1 MCISQEMT
9 ELCSLANRH
18 QNTVISVS
26 CFRASFEAV
35 FPFRGLI
42 PEEVV
47 QPNQML
53 LPGSG
58 LCPFVP
64 ILSVKS
70 AHVVMSSL

>member
-1 MCISQEMT
+1 M
-9 ELCSLANRH
+9 L
-18 QNTVISVS
+18 V
-26 CFRASFEAV
+26 ASGPPCEAV
-35 FPFRGLI
+35 FPFRGMI

-53 LPGSG
+53 LPGSS